1 MPSSTLIIMDVYLL
15 YLSLWQ
21 EPEDMRGCEGEYRR
35 VICQSNQILYTPL
48 HSGMHTAETSGGPE
62 LNQAERV
69 KKEATHEAYRATGW
83 VQMESVK
90 MEKRSERSIFYL
102 CMLTLHPSP
111 LAWWVQPFLCCLVV
125 AGQAWLNSLHIPY
138 LQSSQE
144 DELADEWRKVGQ
156 ASHRCIPSSRNL
168 IHWQGKIHLSVTLN
182 FSPSSFDMGCLFYLR
197 YNMHFLLC
205 SPVRVP
211 HSLRMFWHT

>member
-1 MPSSTLIIMDVYLL
+1 MFLPLRVHSLALKNTCRQSSAMPSSTLIIMDVYLL
-15 YLSLWQ
+15 YPSLWQ
-21 EPEDMRGCEGEYRR
+21 EPEDIRGCEGEYHR

-62 LNQAERV
+62 LNQAERG

-102 CMLTLHPSP
+102 YPSP

-182 FSPSSFDMGCLFYLR
+182 FSPSSFDMGCLF
-197 YNMHFLLC
+197 
-205 SPVRVP
+205 
-211 HSLRMFWHT
+211 

>member
-21 EPEDMRGCEGEYRR
+21 EPEDMRGCEGEYCR

-62 LNQAERV
+62 LNQAERG

-102 CMLTLHPSP
+102 CMLTLHSSP
-111 LAWWVQPFLCCLVV
+111 LAWWVQPFLCCCGGRPSV
-125 AGQAWLNSLHIPY
+125 AELPSYTVPPVFPGGWTGWWMEESRPGKPPLHPLLQKSDSLAGKDPFVCHTEF
-138 LQSSQE
+138 LSFFVWHGLFVLSQIQH
-144 DELADEWRKVGQ
+144 A
-156 ASHRCIPSSRNL
+156 
-168 IHWQGKIHLSVTLN
+168 LSTL
-182 FSPSSFDMGCLFYLR
+182 
-197 YNMHFLLC
+197 
-205 SPVRVP
+205 
-211 HSLRMFWHT
+211 